1 MIKEYFKEELEETID
16 SILKYSDGP
25 CLILNVITDT
35 HYNPHDE
42 NNARRTRETYDNLY
56 ALNQRV
62 FTHGIVHMGDVTI
75 HGTEK
80 DGIMTVHGKEPFT
93 QAVSSRLISLVR
105 GWMLKANKNVFMING
120 NHDGANG
127 SVPLTGNY
135 NTMATQSAHLTVRE

>member
-80 DGIMTVHGKEPFT
+80 DGIMKSTKGSSFNVPST
-93 QAVSSRLISLVR
+93 IAVIYNLVAHAVF
-105 GWMLKANKNVFMING
+105 GYETFGHNKLWPKVFFYYLNLE
-120 NHDGANG
+120 D
-127 SVPLTGNY
+127 
-135 NTMATQSAHLTVRE
+135 